1 MSVECSRYGVV
12 RGWRQNRNIGESSR
26 CRPTDDTR
34 VRILCGATGS
44 VAEGC
49 VPRVNDSNA
58 LSTMLG
64 DIFKRGSMRSLIV
77 AYRPP
82 ATFVVTL
89 FALFHLQP
97 ATRLEREILVTTFLS

>member
-1 MSVECSRYGVV
+1 V
-12 RGWRQNRNIGESSR
+12 
-26 CRPTDDTR
+26 DDTIDGNNEGKDR
-34 VRILCGATGS
+34 VRILCGATGP

-49 VPRVNDSNA
+49 VPRVNA

-82 ATFVVTL
+82 ATSMDTL
-89 FALFHLQP
+89 FTLFHLQP
-97 ATRLEREILVTTFLS
+97 ATRLECEILVTPFLS